1 MDVVAYLVLFLIA
14 MPKKWQRM
22 AASGMRRI
30 AMARR
35 DAGLGSE
42 ACSTS
47 VAEKGHCVMYSMDRK
62 RFMVPLAYLSSR
74 IFAELFKM
82 SEEEFGLTC
91 DAPITLPCDA
101 VFMEYAMSLLRR
113 RVSEEVERALL
124 SSILIPCHFSC
135 SLPSV
140 ELMQHVAVCSC

>member
-1 MDVVAYLVLFLIA
+1 MA
-14 MPKKWQRM
+14 KKWQRM

-62 RFMVPLAYLSSR
+62 RFMVLLAYLSSR

-82 SEEEFGLTC
+82 SEEEFGLMC
-91 DAPITLPCDA
+91 DAPITLPCYA

-140 ELMQHVAVCSC
+140 ELTQHVAVCSC